1 MRNALYCF
9 ALIFF
14 TTIGI
19 SRAQIE
25 GSAFNATGRGGTAT
39 TFVTDYQAIGINP
52 ANLGFDNDFS
62 ISFGVGEL
70 GYSFYSDALLRDDV
84 RAIVFNNDDTITQA
98 EEETIANA
106 FVENG
111 MAFNLDVMPIGLSF
125 KIPKFG
131 TIAFSYTVNANY
143 HSKFGGQAPQI
154 IFEGYNYE
162 EYFDTVIV
170 TPDEIY
176 AVAYDPLSLS
186 DLFDGTDIS
195 FNAKSE
201 INLAY
206 GTELISTDKMG
217 LYAGIGIKYIMS
229 HAYMNFLAENG
240 TITGV
245 SALGLDILELT
256 TNQTNPIT
264 SNALQPVGTGW
275 GFDLGASIKLDE
287 TLTLGASIT
296 DMGKVDYT
304 ANLLQLNDYVL
315 DTLRFSGVTSTD
327 PIKIIDQILT
337 DENIVAYSG
346 LSSFSESLP
355 TNLRLGASLKLGEFL
370 DVGVDGV
377 FPMNDVA
384 GAYASPLFGIGGQL
398 TLFKILK
405 PSIGLTSGG
414 GYATNIPA
422 GLTFD
427 FQIWEAGIA
436 SRDILTWFG
445 EARPNVSVAFGF
457 LRFKI

>member
-1 MRNALYCF
+1 MRIALCCLILITCF
-9 ALIFF
+9 CARNLN
-14 TTIGI
+14 
-19 SRAQIE
+19 AQIE
-25 GSAFNATGRGGTAT
+25 ESAFSATGRGGTAT

-52 ANLGFDNDFS
+52 ANLGFENDFG
-62 ISFGVGEL
+62 ITLGIAEV

-84 RAIVFNNDDTITQA
+84 RAIIFNNDDTITQA
-98 EEETIANA
+98 EAETIANA

-111 MAFNLDVMPIGLSF
+111 MAFNLNAMPLGLSF

-131 TIAFSYTVNANY
+131 TIAFSYTANATY
-143 HSKFGGQAPQI
+143 HSTFGGSAPQI
-154 IFEGYNYE
+154 IFEGYDYA

-176 AVAYDPLSLS
+176 AVSYDPLSLS
-186 DLFDGTDIS
+186 ELFDGTDIS

-201 INLAY
+201 INFAY
-206 GTELISTDKMG
+206 GTEVVNSDKFN
-217 LYAGIGIKYIMS
+217 LYAGIGIKFIMS
-229 HAYMNFLAENG
+229 HAYLNFAAENG

-245 SALGLDILELT
+245 SALGLDLLELT
-256 TNQTNPIT
+256 TSQTHPLT
-264 SNALQPVGTGW
+264 SSALQPVGTGW
-275 GFDLGASIKLDE
+275 GFDLGSSIKIGE
-287 TLTLGASIT
+287 SLTLGAAIT
-296 DMGKVDYT
+296 DIGKVNYT

-327 PIKIIDQILT
+327 PIQIIEQILS
-337 DENIVAYSG
+337 DENVVAYSG

-355 TNLRLGASLKLGEFL
+355 TNFRLGASLKLSDFV

-377 FPMNDVA
+377 FPLNDVA
-384 GAYASPLFGIGGQL
+384 GSYVSPLFGIGGQV
-398 TLFKILK
+398 TLFEIIK
-405 PSIGLTSGG
+405 PSIGITSGG
-414 GYATNIPA
+414 GYETSIPA

-427 FQIWEAGIA
+427 FKIWEAGVA

-445 EARPNVSVAFGF
+445 EARPNVSFAFGF

>member
-1 MRNALYCF
+1 MRRVLYCF
-9 ALIFF
+9 ILISGFSATALN
-14 TTIGI
+14 
-19 SRAQIE
+19 AQIE
-25 GSAFNATGRGGTAT
+25 ESAFSATGRGGTAT

-52 ANLGFDNDFS
+52 ANLGFDTE
-62 ISFGVGEL
+62 FGITLGIAEL

-98 EEETIANA
+98 EAETIANA

-111 MAFNLDVMPIGLSF
+111 MAFNLNVMPLGLSF

-131 TIAFSYTVNANY
+131 TIAFSYTANANY
-143 HSKFGGQAPQI
+143 HSTFGGQAPQI

-170 TPDEIY
+170 TADEIY
-176 AVAYDPLSLS
+176 AVAYEPLSLS

-201 INLAY
+201 INFAY
-206 GTELISTDKMG
+206 GTELLSTDKFG
-217 LYAGIGIKYIMS
+217 LYGGIGIKYIMS
-229 HAYMNFLAENG
+229 HAYLNFLAENG
-240 TITGV
+240 TITGI

-256 TNQTNPIT
+256 TSETNPLT
-264 SNALQPVGTGW
+264 SNSLQPVGTGW
-275 GFDLGASIKLDE
+275 GFDFGSSIKIGE
-287 TLTLGASIT
+287 TLTLGAAVT
-296 DMGKVDYT
+296 DIGKVNYT

-327 PIKIIDQILT
+327 PIQIIDQILT

-346 LSSFSESLP
+346 LSSFTETLP
-355 TNLRLGASLKLGEFL
+355 TNFRIGASLKLGDFI

-384 GAYASPLFGIGGQL
+384 GAYTSPLFGIGGQVKIL
-398 TLFKILK
+398 GILK

-427 FQIWEAGIA
+427 FDIWEAGIA